1 MLNDPQVQKTTK
13 LGSLLSDKLEIYKL
27 EIKIH
32 YFQATNVSY
41 IF

>member
-13 LGSLLSDKLEIYKL
+13 LGSLLSDKLEI
-27 EIKIH
+27 KIH
-32 YFQATNVSY
+32 YFQGTHVSH